1 MRRTTVR
8 IDDELL
14 ADAKAFAAERH
25 RSLNS
30 VIEDGLRQLL
40 STARLAKSRPQA
52 ELPVFGGEPGLQP
65 GVELTPQYIKELLD
79 AEDVEHDLEIQRD
92 EAARRQRPD

>member
-1 MRRTTVR
+1 MRIET
-8 IDDELL
+8 ELL
-14 ADAKAFAAERH
+14 ADAKAYAAEHH

-40 STARLAKSRPQA
+40 SQARQARSGPRA
-52 ELPVFGGEPGLQP
+52 ELPVFGGKPGLRP
-65 GVELTPQYIKELLD
+65 GVELTPQYVKELLHV
-79 AEDVEHDLEIQRD
+79 EDIEHYLEVQRD

>member
-1 MRRTTVR
+1 MR
-8 IDDELL
+8 IDDKLL
-14 ADAKAFAAERH
+14 ADAKAFAAEHH

-40 STARLAKSRPQA
+40 NTARQARGRPRA
-52 ELPVFGGEPGLQP
+52 ELPVYGGEIGLQP

-79 AEDVEHDLEIQRD
+79 AEDVEHHLEVQQD
-92 EAARRQRPD
+92 EAARRQRLD